1 MQSGWQNLSGMAAVG
16 ARSSGSPLLPSW
28 LFGIVAAVVVL
39 AALTIVLGVVGR
51 FLKSWQES
59 RQAAR
64 IAANYLRVTEEGR
77 KARETR
83 GEPPIS

>member
-16 ARSSGSPLLPSW
+16 AKGSGAPALPPW
-28 LFGIVAAVVVL
+28 LFWVVAAVVLL
-39 AALTIVLGVVGR
+39 AALTVVLGVVGR

-64 IAANYLRVTEEGR
+64 IEANYRRVTEEGR
-77 KARETR
+77 KAREEA
-83 GEPPIS
+83 GKPPRA